1 MCVVLTVISAWI
13 FYDSIVGLALFVPI
27 WIMSE
32 KLILSW
38 KKQRIRTRF
47 LEEYREFLD
56 GLGAS
61 LSGGLSV
68 EKAFSHEEKELNLM
82 FGKRSLLLPEIR
94 IINKKIALNIPVEKA
109 FYEFAEKI
117 DIDDVK
123 KFADVFSF
131 AKRNGGDYTQ
141 VISHTGELIGNRI
154 GLEQEIMAENAEKRL
169 EVRVMSV
176 IPAGVLIFLKLD
188 SGEFLAPLYHNFQGI
203 MLMTGAFLIYAGSLY
218 LSIRIIKSGWL

>member
-1 MCVVLTVISAWI
+1 MVLTGICAWI
-13 FYDSIVGLALFVPI
+13 FYDSIAGIVLFLPI
-27 WIMSE
+27 WLLSE
-32 KLILSW
+32 KLILTW
-38 KKQRIRTRF
+38 KKQKFRTRF
-47 LEEYREFLD
+47 LEEYREFLE

-68 EKAFSHEEKELNLM
+68 EKAFFHEEEELYLM
-82 FGKRSLLLPEIR
+82 FGDKSVLLPEIR
-94 IINKKIALNIPVEKA
+94 NINKKISLNIPVEKA
-109 FYEFAEKI
+109 FSEFAEKI
-117 DIDDVK
+117 DIDDVG

-131 AKRNGGDYTQ
+131 AKRNGGDYTR

-188 SGEFLAPLYHNFQGI
+188 SGEFLTPLYHNFQGI
-203 MLMTGAFLIYAGSLY
+203 MLMTGALLIYAGSLY
-218 LSIRIIKSGWL
+218 LSFKIIKSGRI